1 MLLSRR
7 NTLAVYLLCT
17 LAGPIAKA
25 ETIYALL
32 NNAPSIG
39 QQLVS
44 FDSTTRAV
52 LSTVVLQTANTLS
65 PLASIDVR
73 PATGQLY
80 GYDASQ
86 RQLYTI
92 NVGTGALTTVGSPLS
107 AGTVAGESID
117 FNPTVDRIRLVGGN
131 NSNFRLHPD
140 TGAIAA
146 TDPNLSYAAGDANQ
160 GDAPAVRGVG
170 YTNSV
175 AGASTTSLYDI
186 DVNNDILIRQDPAN
200 DGTLNT
206 VGSLGVNLN
215 TGLFGTFTDFDI
227 SGTTGVAYLTDGPF
241 AGASTL
247 YTVDLA
253 TGMATSQG
261 TITGLPTGRTVAA
274 IAVGPVVPEP
284 ASIGLA
290 MLGAVAVFAAKH
302 RN

>member
-1 MLLSRR
+1 M
-7 NTLAVYLLCT
+7 
-17 LAGPIAKA
+17 
-25 ETIYALL
+25 
-32 NNAPSIG
+32 
-39 QQLVS
+39 
-44 FDSTTRAV
+44 
-52 LSTVVLQTANTLS
+52 
-65 PLASIDVR
+65 
-73 PATGQLY
+73 
-80 GYDASQ
+80 
-86 RQLYTI
+86 
-92 NVGTGALTTVGSPLS
+92 
-107 AGTVAGESID
+107 
-117 FNPTVDRIRLVGGN
+117 DRIRLVGGN
-131 NSNFRLHPD
+131 NSNFRLYPD

-261 TITGLPTGRTVAA
+261 TINGLPTGRTVAA

-284 ASIGLA
+284 SSIGLA